1 MKFVS
6 GRQGFL
12 NGLTVVLAAIVFYG
26 GVSGLFGE
34 RVQTVSAQSDVFL
47 SRRIDQI
54 EQRFY
59 QIESRLNRIEMESR
73 TAVSTPRL
81 PDTRDNEIALLR
93 SQVDSLRTRIGEAEC
108 GLLKL
113 DERTL
118 PAAQRRGAAGTDPC
132 RQNWGTSVRLS
143 VRPGQ

>member
-1 MKFVS
+1 MNS
-6 GRQGFL
+6 
-12 NGLTVVLAAIVFYG
+12 LTVALAAVVLYG
-26 GVSGLFGE
+26 GVAGLFGDSGTA
-34 RVQTVSAQSDVFL
+34 TVSAQSDVFL
-47 SRRIDQI
+47 SRRIDQV

-73 TAVSTPRL
+73 TAISTPRL
-81 PDTRDNEIALLR
+81 PDNKDNEIALLR
-93 SQVDSLRTRIGEAEC
+93 SQVDGLRKRLGEVEC
-108 GLLKL
+108 GLLRL

-118 PAAQRRGAAGTDPC
+118 PAAQRRGATGSDPC